1 MSLVKENRQPADQLR
16 FIPLTYNNA
25 DSHTSA
31 LRLVLSLLPDWEF
44 GEGQI
49 EFIRFT
55 DGITNTVG
63 SKGARKT
70 GETKTMEAHM
80 AENAISF

>member
-1 MSLVKENRQPADQLR
+1 MSLEKVNEKPADQLR

-31 LRLVLSLLPDWEF
+31 LRLVLSLLPNWEF
-44 GEGQI
+44 GEGKI

-63 SKGARKT
+63 SNVRV
-70 GETKTMEAHM
+70 ETWCDQDNGKA
-80 AENAISF
+80 NG